1 MFAKKQGNQFKL
13 LVEQSQYD
21 KAEKRDITLGIKIFN
36 SHLMSITAYLVTLIL
51 LTRSSKSEASNS
63 LRISSHNNCNTNT
76 ISFLN
81 KAMQCNIYRITADW
95 I

>member
-1 MFAKKQGNQFKL
+1 MIKL
-13 LVEQSQYD
+13 
-21 KAEKRDITLGIKIFN
+21 KKRDITLGIKIFN

-63 LRISSHNNCNTNT
+63 LRISSHNNCNTNR